1 MRALTRHL
9 SLGAAAL
16 ALGCGSALADPVRVF
31 AARDFGAAGDGVA
44 DDRRALQAALDAAVA
59 TRTPATVSLEAGKI
73 YRLGTNA
80 ASVAALSLIGATNV
94 TIEGNG
100 ATLLAHP
107 AGRVLTVFASEGV
120 ALRNLVLDYAPLP
133 YTQGRILS
141 VSESGLRFTADAGYP
156 APVVAGPERYK
167 DHKSSDCV
175 FLDGASRLFNHEWR
189 RIRSVQPAGSNTY
202 EVAFYGTRALAAT
215 RAGDYV
221 AVKILQPAAP
231 LPRDAEGRYIA
242 SSSANIQVRFSNRVR
257 LENVTS
263 YAAPGMT
270 LAATGS
276 EDVSASRLRILRK
289 PGTDRLVASCSD
301 GAHMKSL
308 TVMPRFYDCLFEA
321 LMDDSINIKIS
332 ANKVTR
338 VEGNAVTLSHA
349 DIAWDDL
356 VLQPGDLVEWVNAAE
371 TAFLGLAR
379 VAEVRREAYRRARVI
394 FDQTPVQL
402 KPGDLAFLRPRT
414 SAEVSNCVFRTQL
427 KTALLTRP
435 QTQVQECRFEDVA
448 YGVHAA
454 LLGDGIEGPAP
465 RGIDIRRCAF
475 VRPSIAGV
483 ALSVKEFA
491 VVPPDAAGVRV
502 ASCDFT
508 LRGDTAR
515 AVSGRIPELALSGLT
530 LRGGDAGLRD
540 ARIQVKTRASAE
552 QQAVAQCLSRIRA
565 CQLPDGALAQVSP
578 GGSTNA
584 PVWIAPYFAHFA
596 ALALL
601 AGHAG
606 APNPDDLARVGRW
619 LEWCVRHQAPDGY
632 WNDYEGTSAAYRDTA
647 KVDAWDSSA
656 ALFLL
661 VAERYRRAGGRVTP
675 ALTAAARGALACLE
689 RVSDTDGLTWAK
701 PDYRVKFLMDNV
713 EVCAGL
719 RAASGLFTASGHA
732 AEAQQARARAERLA
746 GRLPLFWRPE
756 RQRFSH
762 ALLANGSFAQ
772 DSGKPYPHGLAQLY
786 GIAFVE
792 AKAAAWE
799 AVTRAFQPE
808 AGPTAAFG
816 PEWWL
821 MAASRL
827 GGADVQ
833 VWRAR
838 VVGDTATFLPTTYL
852 HRHALSVL
860 ALLDGAA
867 CLSN

>member
-1 MRALTRHL
+1 MRSLTRHL
-9 SLGAAAL
+9 SLAAAAL
-16 ALGCGSALADPVRVF
+16 ALGCGPAFAGPARVF
-31 AARDFGAAGDGVA
+31 SARDFGAAGDGAA

-59 TRTPATVSLEAGKI
+59 ARSAATVSLEAGKI

-107 AGRVLTVFASEGV
+107 AGRVVTIFASEGV
-120 ALRNLVLDYAPLP
+120 ALRDLVLDYDPLP

-141 VSESGLRFTADAGYP
+141 VSENSLRFSPDSGYP

-189 RIRSVQPAGSNTY
+189 RIRSVQPTGSNTY
-202 EVAFYGTRALAAT
+202 EVALYGTRALAAT
-215 RAGDYV
+215 RAGDFV
-221 AVKILQPAAP
+221 AIKILQPAAP
-231 LPRDAEGRYIA
+231 LPRDADGRYIA
-242 SSSANIQVRFSNRVR
+242 SGSANIQVRFSNRVR

-276 EDVSASRLRILRK
+276 EDVSARRLRILRK

-321 LMDDSINIKIS
+321 LMDDSVNIKVS

-338 VEGNAVTLSHA
+338 VEGNTVTLSHA

-356 VLQPGDLVEWVNAAE
+356 VLKPGDLVEWVNAAE

-379 VAEVRREAYRRARVI
+379 AADVRREAYRRARVV
-394 FDQTPVQL
+394 FEQTPVRL
-402 KPGDLAFLRPRT
+402 KPGDLVFLRPQT
-414 SAEVSNCVFRTQL
+414 SAVVSNCVFRTQL

-465 RGIDIRRCAF
+465 RGIDIRRCSF
-475 VRPSIAGV
+475 VRPKIAGV
-483 ALSVKEFA
+483 ALSVKDFA
-491 VVPPDAAGVRV
+491 VVPPDVAGVRV

-530 LRGGDAGLRD
+530 LQGDGEASRP
-540 ARIQVKTRASAE
+540 AWIQVKTRASDE
-552 QQAVAQCLSRIRA
+552 QQAVAKCLSRIRA
-565 CQLPDGALAQVSP
+565 CQLPDGALAQVEP
-578 GGSTNA
+578 RGAGA
-584 PVWIAPYFAHFA
+584 PVWIAPYFAHFG

-601 AGHAG
+601 AGHARE
-606 APNPDDLARVGRW
+606 PSPEDVARVGRW
-619 LEWCVRHQAPDGY
+619 LEWCVRHQAADGY
-632 WNDYEGTSAAYRDTA
+632 WNDFEGTTAAYADTG

-656 ALFLL
+656 ALYLL
-661 VAERYRRAGGRVTP
+661 VAERYRRAGGIVTP
-675 ALTAAARGALACLE
+675 AIAAAARSALACVE

-719 RAASGLFTASGHA
+719 RAAAGLFAVSGLPS
-732 AEAQQARARAERLA
+732 EAQLARVRAERLA

-756 RQRFSH
+756 QQRFSH
-762 ALLANGSFAQ
+762 ALMADGRFAQ
-772 DSGKPYPHGLAQLY
+772 DAGKPYPNGLAQLY
-786 GIAFVE
+786 GIAFVD

-799 AVTRAFQPE
+799 AVARAFQPE
-808 AGPTAAFG
+808 AGPSVAFG

-821 MAASRL
+821 MAAARL
-827 GGADVQ
+827 GGAEVQ
-833 VWRAR
+833 AWRAR
-838 VVGDTATFLPTTYL
+838 VVSDTATFLPATYL
-852 HRHALSVL
+852 HRYALSAL

-867 CLSN
+867 WLSK